1 MDKRLLVLASGM
13 FAVGTDSF
21 VIAGLLDQVSA
32 SFGVSVALAGQMVTF
47 YALSYAVASPVI
59 GAAAA
64 HWPRKR
70 LLLVGLAI
78 FVLGNVA
85 SALAPSIEVVLASR
99 LLAGV
104 GGAMFSPTATAA
116 GASLVPPERRGHALA
131 IIMAGLSSA
140 TALGAPLGTF
150 IGGWLDWRATM
161 WFVAAVAMLAA
172 VGVGWYVRDIP
183 TPPAISLGRRF
194 APLADARVL
203 RTLLTVWLANSGF
216 FLVYTY
222 VGSTLDRA
230 TGGDAR
236 VLAGLLLLYG
246 VAATLGNL
254 VAGRLTDRFGSR
266 PIINAALVIVAL
278 NFALLPWT
286 STSLATAAPAL
297 IIWGF
302 CCWGQAAPQQHRLIS
317 ITPTAA
323 PLLLGLNSAVI
334 YVGVSMSGVVG
345 GAAITWFN
353 PYALGFVGAAF
364 VAAAL
369 VVAEWAHRSISQ
381 QRSESDKR
389 DQLVAPSARGQGIAP
404 GLSDAKLVDLESE
417 RTARSSSPVESVCSD
432 SEGNGRS
439 NEPIAG

>member
-1 MDKRLLVLASGM
+1 
-13 FAVGTDSF
+13 
-21 VIAGLLDQVSA
+21 
-32 SFGVSVALAGQMVTF
+32 MVTF

-85 SALAPSIEVVLASR
+85 SALAPA
-99 LLAGV
+99 
-104 GGAMFSPTATAA
+104 
-116 GASLVPPERRGHALA
+116 
-131 IIMAGLSSA
+131 
-140 TALGAPLGTF
+140 
-150 IGGWLDWRATM
+150 
-161 WFVAAVAMLAA
+161 
-172 VGVGWYVRDIP
+172 WYVRDIP
-183 TPPAISLGRRF
+183 IPPAISLGRRF

-216 FLVYTY
+216 FLVYT

-236 VLAGLLLLYG
+236 VLPLYG
-246 VAATLGNL
+246 LAATLGNL

-266 PIINAALVIVAL
+266 PIINVALIIVAL

-297 IIWGF
+297 VIWGF

-317 ITPTAA
+317 IAPTAA

-334 YVGVSMSGVVG
+334 YVGVSMSGLIG
-345 GAAITWFN
+345 GAAITWFD

-369 VVAEWAHRSISQ
+369 VVGGRVGAPEHRATAI
-381 QRSESDKR
+381 RSR
-389 DQLVAPSARGQGIAP
+389 QARPAGG
-404 GLSDAKLVDLESE
+404 SFDE
-417 RTARSSSPVESVCSD
+417 RSRRRARV
-432 SEGNGRS
+432 
-439 NEPIAG
+439 I